1 MPIVVH
7 KRVTRWGN
15 GLGIRLTKKEAE
27 RLRIKAGDEVDA
39 EIFGQEDRPTKEDLD
54 RLAMFDWGDVGP
66 EDIDRLAEEDIDDII
81 GDELLGD
88 H

>member
-27 RLRIKAGDEVDA
+27 RLRIKAGDEVEA

-54 RLAMFDWGDVGP
+54 RLAIFDFGGALD
-66 EDIDRLAEEDIDDII
+66 DLDKIDDII
-81 GDELLGD
+81 GDDLLGD
-88 H
+88 L